1 MEVPHTNR
9 FRRHLHHCKSFKTM
23 QSLSKSKW
31 KTGKMKLQ
39 KRRSWPESNKRLK
52 GSVKNRKSSQG
63 GRQQL
68 SVPKPEAAY

>member
-1 MEVPHTNR
+1 
-9 FRRHLHHCKSFKTM
+9 M